1 MKTTTDISDVT
12 VSSKDDSKGTIANF
26 LLSAVMLLI
35 CIFCCKAGVE
45 TSVNASSPPFSRV
58 LDLRAVIMPRVD

>member
-35 CIFCCKAGVE
+35 CIFCCKAGG